1 MSDFRRLSPD
11 MLASPQITPADLDD
25 AKANDVRLVVNNR
38 PDGEEPD
45 APQSAEIE
53 AAARSHGMEYLYL
66 PVTHSGI
73 SAAQIDAL
81 NHALENN
88 EGATLGYCR
97 SGTRS
102 TMLWA
107 LARVKG
113 GEAPDDVAR
122 AAAEA
127 GYDLTPIRPMMDML
141 AAG

>member
-1 MSDFRRLSPD
+1 MTDFHRLSPD
-11 MLASPQITPADLDD
+11 MLASPQIEPGDLG
-25 AKANDVRLVVNNR
+25 KARSEGVTLVVNNR
-38 PDGEEPD
+38 PDGEDPD

-53 AAARSHGMEYLYL
+53 KAARELDLAYLYL

-73 SAAQIDAL
+73 SAAQID
-81 NHALENN
+81 
-88 EGATLGYCR
+88 TLAESLAKADGKTLAYCR

-113 GEAPDDVAR
+113 GAAPDDISR

-127 GYDLTPIRPMMDML
+127 GYDLSPIRPMMDML
-141 AAG
+141 ATR